1 MLKLA
6 KIKDVVRAEVKD
18 VVMAVEGAGVMTN
31 HEEIDALDLKIV
43 TLEIEEVVV
52 VQKTLQNLDA
62 LKQEPHLAH
71 QDQDVR
77 DAKII
82 VNIKSN

>member
-1 MLKLA
+1 M
-6 KIKDVVRAEVKD
+6 VRAEVKD
-18 VVMAVEGAGVMTN
+18 VAMVAEDAGVMTN

-52 VQKTLQNLDA
+52 VQKTLQKLDA

-71 QDQDVR
+71 QDRDVR